1 MKESNRLNNYDKN
14 IITYD
19 FETLYTKIPHNKL
32 KRNIKTFISTLFEYK
47 KRKYINISSKS
58 AQFSDKVSKH
68 GSFTEL
74 EIIHQIDF
82 TIDNCF
88 ISYNHLVFK
97 QTIGIPMG
105 TNCASHLA
113 NIFLHIYEKTFICK
127 LMEEGNIEYI
137 SKLGTIFRYQDDL
150 INFGNSNIAN
160 DILNNIYPKDM
171 IIKNT
176 NLSSNNVTYL
186 DLAITMKDDQYHYKS
201 YDKRKDFNFSIIN
214 FPNLQGNIPNNPAY
228 GVFTSQIILYC
239 ATNMHIEDFK
249 KDIME
254 LIIKLIQKGYCRY
267 KLLNTFKQ
275 FTLKRMVLWAHFGY
289 NIMHHKF
296 LDSIF
301 QV

>member
-1 MKESNRLNNYDKN
+1 MIKTSKHMILKHYIPKYLITEKETRK
-14 IITYD
+14 
-19 FETLYTKIPHNKL
+19 EKEKE
-32 KRNIKTFISTLFEYK
+32 TFISTLFEYK

-201 YDKRKDFNFSIIN
+201 FDKRKDFNFSIIN
-214 FPNLQGNIPNNPAY
+214 YPNLQGNIPNNPAY
-228 GVFTSQIILYC
+228 GVFTSQII
-239 ATNMHIEDFK
+239 
-249 KDIME
+249 
-254 LIIKLIQKGYCRY
+254 
-267 KLLNTFKQ
+267 
-275 FTLKRMVLWAHFGY
+275 
-289 NIMHHKF
+289 
-296 LDSIF
+296 
-301 QV
+301 

>member
-1 MKESNRLNNYDKN
+1 
-14 IITYD
+14 
-19 FETLYTKIPHNKL
+19 
-32 KRNIKTFISTLFEYK
+32 
-47 KRKYINISSKS
+47 
-58 AQFSDKVSKH
+58 
-68 GSFTEL
+68 
-74 EIIHQIDF
+74 
-82 TIDNCF
+82 
-88 ISYNHLVFK
+88 
-97 QTIGIPMG
+97 
-105 TNCASHLA
+105 
-113 NIFLHIYEKTFICK
+113 
-127 LMEEGNIEYI
+127 MEEGNIEYI

-160 DILNNIYPKDM
+160 GILNNIYPKDM

-176 NLSSNNVTYL
+176 KISSNNVTHL
-186 DLAITMKDDQYHYKS
+186 DLAITMKDNQYHYKS

-214 FPNLQGNIPNNPAY
+214 YPNLQGNIPNNPAY
-228 GVFTSQIILYC
+228 GVFTSQIIRYC

>member
-1 MKESNRLNNYDKN
+1 MLIDFLGYTSSPSSN
-14 IITYD
+14 
-19 FETLYTKIPHNKL
+19 
-32 KRNIKTFISTLFEYK
+32 
-47 KRKYINISSKS
+47 INIYIYIYN
-58 AQFSDKVSKH
+58 QFSDKVSKH
-68 GSFTEL
+68 GSFTES

-176 NLSSNNVTYL
+176 NLSSNSVTYL
-186 DLAITMKDDQYHYKS
+186 DLAITMKDDQYHYTS
-201 YDKRKDFNFSIIN
+201 YDKRKDFNFPRFCS
-214 FPNLQGNIPNNPAY
+214 FPPSLYSVYATGSVNLHAW
-228 GVFTSQIILYC
+228 V
-239 ATNMHIEDFK
+239 
-249 KDIME
+249 
-254 LIIKLIQKGYCRY
+254 
-267 KLLNTFKQ
+267 
-275 FTLKRMVLWAHFGY
+275 
-289 NIMHHKF
+289 
-296 LDSIF
+296 
-301 QV
+301 

>member
-14 IITYD
+14 IKTYN
-19 FETLYTKIPHNKL
+19 FKTYTKIPHNKL
-32 KRNIKTFISTLFEYK
+32 KRNIKTFMSTLFEYR

-68 GSFTEL
+68 SSFTES

-105 TNCASHLA
+105 TNCTSHLA
-113 NIFLHIYEKTFICK
+113 IIFLHIYEKTFICK

-160 DILNNIYPKDM
+160 DILTVIRRPAVKCPIYW
-171 IIKNT
+171 T
-176 NLSSNNVTYL
+176 
-186 DLAITMKDDQYHYKS
+186 
-201 YDKRKDFNFSIIN
+201 
-214 FPNLQGNIPNNPAY
+214 
-228 GVFTSQIILYC
+228 
-239 ATNMHIEDFK
+239 
-249 KDIME
+249 
-254 LIIKLIQKGYCRY
+254 
-267 KLLNTFKQ
+267 
-275 FTLKRMVLWAHFGY
+275 
-289 NIMHHKF
+289 
-296 LDSIF
+296 
-301 QV
+301 